1 MAEMADSHQCYISQ
15 AFSNT
20 DNQDVVLLY
29 QTRCLKFQCISPCTS
44 FNIKRII
51 KFFTL
56 AGTGHSF
63 RHQLVPQCLK

>member
-1 MAEMADSHQCYISQ
+1 MTEMAEMADSHQCYISQ

-44 FNIKRII
+44 FNI
-51 KFFTL
+51 
-56 AGTGHSF
+56 
-63 RHQLVPQCLK
+63 